1 MTKHI
6 IISILPLIATLF
18 WLVVMIL
25 DKDKGDRRSLLITL
39 FTYSSIVYF
48 CHAIFFNHLYS
59 FYHIIESIWVLA
71 SLMVYPI
78 FYIYIRVLTT
88 EDKLG
93 WGWAWF
99 TFPAA
104 LIALV
109 SGLLYTFMSPEEAEA
124 FIRGVLYK
132 QPGYDTD
139 TLLVHLQKMRTVV
152 VQIVFL
158 FQILATLLFGLR
170 LIKEYNRKLHE
181 NYSDVNGKSLM
192 PLKYILITFVFVS
205 FLSGLA
211 NLMGKSYFIE
221 HPKLL
226 AVPSLTFTA
235 VISALGYFSY
245 KHRFAIEDMVREEDK
260 HTNVSE
266 SNDATSMPSV
276 PKRLHNIEVPTND
289 SLKNQINYL
298 LKSSEIYRQKELR
311 IHDLSLLLN
320 TNRTYLSQVIK
331 EDFDSDFSDLINR
344 YRTQYAAKLLETD
357 AAENAM
363 SMDEVASRSGFS
375 SKSSFFRVFKAN
387 MGVSPG
393 KYKANMN

>member
-1 MTKHI
+1 M
-6 IISILPLIATLF
+6 
-18 WLVVMIL
+18 
-25 DKDKGDRRSLLITL
+25 
-39 FTYSSIVYF
+39 
-48 CHAIFFNHLYS
+48 
-59 FYHIIESIWVLA
+59 
-71 SLMVYPI
+71 
-78 FYIYIRVLTT
+78 
-88 EDKLG
+88 
-93 WGWAWF
+93 
-99 TFPAA
+99 
-104 LIALV
+104 
-109 SGLLYTFMSPEEAEA
+109 
-124 FIRGVLYK
+124 
-132 QPGYDTD
+132 
-139 TLLVHLQKMRTVV
+139 
-152 VQIVFL
+152 
-158 FQILATLLFGLR
+158 
-170 LIKEYNRKLHE
+170 
-181 NYSDVNGKSLM
+181 
-192 PLKYILITFVFVS
+192 
-205 FLSGLA
+205 
-211 NLMGKSYFIE
+211 
-221 HPKLL
+221 
-226 AVPSLTFTA
+226 
-235 VISALGYFSY
+235 ISALGYFSY